1 VIKERKKPIT
11 PHIYVDWQSM
21 QDKWDPMFNKVIAK
35 SQELGIFDLLGM
47 WQD

>member
-21 QDKWDPMFNKVIAK
+21 QDKRDPVFNRVIAK
-35 SQELGIFDLLGM
+35 AKELGIFDMVVM
-47 WQD
+47 W